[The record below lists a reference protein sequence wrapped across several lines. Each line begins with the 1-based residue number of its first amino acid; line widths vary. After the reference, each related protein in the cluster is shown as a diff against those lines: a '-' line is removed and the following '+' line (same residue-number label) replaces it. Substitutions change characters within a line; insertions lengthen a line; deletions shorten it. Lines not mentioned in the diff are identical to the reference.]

1 MFKIMNKYLWLFMV
15 SILCIPLSI
24 KCSLGIS
31 PYEGLILYIR
41 LIGIVI
47 LWSQRV
53 IYFVQINLIDLFNFG
68 VSMRHNL
75 TMNAG
80 CFFRKFLEI

>member
-1 MFKIMNKYLWLFMV
+1 MNKYLWLFMV

-24 KCSLGIS
+24 KCSLGINS
-31 PYEGLILYIR
+31 YEGLVLYIR

-53 IYFVQINLIDLFNFG
+53 IYFVHINLIELFNFG

-75 TMNAG
+75 TMNVG
-80 CFFRKFLEI
+80 VFLENF